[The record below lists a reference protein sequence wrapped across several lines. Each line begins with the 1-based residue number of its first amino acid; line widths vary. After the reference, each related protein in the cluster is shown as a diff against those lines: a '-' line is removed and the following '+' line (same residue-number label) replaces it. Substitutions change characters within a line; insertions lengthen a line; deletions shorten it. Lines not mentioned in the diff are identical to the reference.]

1 MALVVEDCP
10 ANAMVLSSIL
20 SKIDIDS
27 DVVVNGQE
35 ALQVPLDKKLWCL
48 WVFKCQW
55 WIVWR
60 PLRSLK
66 KRSYPA
72 PIAVTWEADASV
84 RGECLELGMADMLLK
99 SIRLAD
105 VKNTLLRLYWVYYS
119 A

>member
-48 WVFKCQW
+48 WVFKCQ
-55 WIVWR
+55 
-60 PLRSLK
+60 
-66 KRSYPA
+66 
-72 PIAVTWEADASV
+72 
-84 RGECLELGMADMLLK
+84 
-99 SIRLAD
+99 
-105 VKNTLLRLYWVYYS
+105 
-119 A
+119 